1 MKIEI
6 GESLVSSYL
15 SHVEGCRIVQTNW
28 KRSGNWE
35 EGEYLKKESESLYN
49 KVTSNPNFI
58 DIFKKASFDSFIKQG
73 EIDVL
78 GINTIENSIYA
89 YDIAFH
95 SAGLNYKG
103 GKSTKV
109 IIKIFRA
116 ICTAKLYFSEY
127 QTINSFFVTP
137 KCGESTRKEIEENLN
152 ILSDIINDND
162 VNIRLI
168 CNDVFYDEIYDP
180 TISALR
186 NENNSNELFDRA
198 LKLINSDKRKKSTI
212 SSSNKEVS
220 VKVTSGGMKIGQY
233 VQELF
238 HRLNNEKTLLDSEII
253 KLQDKDYC
261 KKVFN
266 SSFPVLIT
274 NTRSPRDKNNRLR
287 YYAKEI
293 FDGYWLSSQ
302 WIDKQFEYLKKWEKS
317 IK

>member
-6 GESLVSSYL
+6 GESLISSYL

-58 DIFKKASFDSFIKQG
+58 DVFKKASFDSFIKQG

-152 ILSDIINDND
+152 ILSDIINDDD

-168 CNDVFYDEIYDP
+168 CNDVFYNEIYDP

-186 NENNSNELFDRA
+186 NENNSNELFGSIYA
-198 LKLINSDKRKKSTI
+198 STI
-212 SSSNKEVS
+212 NDSMDKSN
-220 VKVTSGGMKIGQY
+220 
-233 VQELF
+233 
-238 HRLNNEKTLLDSEII
+238 
-253 KLQDKDYC
+253 
-261 KKVFN
+261 
-266 SSFPVLIT
+266 
-274 NTRSPRDKNNRLR
+274 
-287 YYAKEI
+287 
-293 FDGYWLSSQ
+293 W
-302 WIDKQFEYLKKWEKS
+302 
-317 IK
+317 